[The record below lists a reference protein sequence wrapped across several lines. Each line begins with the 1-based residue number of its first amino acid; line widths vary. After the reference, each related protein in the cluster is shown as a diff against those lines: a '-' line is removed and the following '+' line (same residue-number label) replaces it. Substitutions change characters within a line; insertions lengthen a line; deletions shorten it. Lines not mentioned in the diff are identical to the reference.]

1 MLRTVPRHGPRP
13 QPGSW
18 SALYWAGLCLSVTLL
33 SSCPSAP
40 TEPESEA
47 HPQTVRTV
55 EPLLDADPALLLGDV
70 AVIGAS
76 ASAGFGLE
84 ARPLTEHPDLG
95 HFLSAAIQVPDA
107 ELTNHSSDLFF
118 LSPVESAERQ
128 LSAGEGELWVALD
141 FLFWFAYGPHT
152 DAERV
157 ELFERGLELLEL
169 IEEPLLVGDL
179 PHMVNADQS
188 MLAPLWIPKRE
199 ILDQLNQRLLA
210 WAAESPTRL
219 VVPLAKW
226 AERQREPGLD
236 LALRGLEW
244 SAADKGRLLQA
255 DGLHPSREGT
265 AALALLALDRLAQ
278 ATKPSVELDRW
289 VTWSLTAE

>member
-1 MLRTVPRHGPRP
+1 MLRPVLRP
-13 QPGSW
+13 GRL
-18 SALYWAGLCLSVTLL
+18 ATLCLLAPLL
-33 SSCPSAP
+33 ASCPSAP
-40 TEPESEA
+40 TDAESEA
-47 HPQTVRTV
+47 QPQTLGAVA
-55 EPLLDADPALLLGDV
+55 PHLDADPAVLLGDV

-95 HFLSAAIQVPDA
+95 HYLSAAIRVPGA

-152 DAERV
+152 DNERV
-157 ELFERGLELLEL
+157 ELFERGLALLEL

-179 PHMVNADQS
+179 PHMVEADQG
-188 MLAPLWIPKRE
+188 MLAPLWIPNRG
-199 ILDQLNQRLLA
+199 ILEQLNRRLLA

-219 VVPLAKW
+219 VVPLAEW

-236 LALRGLEW
+236 LALRDLTW
-244 SAADKGRLLQA
+244 SSDDKGRLLQA

-265 AALALLALDRLAQ
+265 AALALLALDRLAG
-278 ATKPSVELDRW
+278 ALAPKRVADLDSGVDW
-289 VTWSLTAE
+289 GFPAAASAGSD

>member
-1 MLRTVPRHGPRP
+1 MLRPVPRRLGPLPRP
-13 QPGSW
+13 G
-18 SALYWAGLCLSVTLL
+18 YWATLCLLAPLL
-33 SSCPSAP
+33 ASCPSAP
-40 TEPESEA
+40 TDAEPEA
-47 HPQTVRTV
+47 QPQTLDAVA
-55 EPLLDADPALLLGDV
+55 PPLDADPAVLLSDV

-95 HFLSAAIQVPDA
+95 HYLSAAIRVPDA

-179 PHMVNADQS
+179 PHMVDADQS
-188 MLAPLWIPKRE
+188 MLAPLWIPKRATLE
-199 ILDQLNQRLLA
+199 QLNRRLLA

-219 VVPLAKW
+219 VVPLAEW

-236 LALRGLEW
+236 LALRDLSW
-244 SAADKGRLLQA
+244 SAEDKGRLLQA

-265 AALALLALDRLAQ
+265 AALALLALDRIEHHLGSPGALE
-278 ATKPSVELDRW
+278 PW
-289 VTWSLTAE
+289 VQWSLPSQD